1 MAGKDIIAMSQKELK
16 RLSTIH
22 KVIDKELTQIGAS
35 GMLNL
40 CDRQIRRIVNR
51 ITQEGDKGI
60 IHRSR
65 GRPSNRMIPSKT
77 KDKILNLCN
86 SRYKGFNP
94 TFASE
99 KLIEIDELI
108 VNPETLRLWFI
119 ERGITY
125 KKRKGKTHRA
135 WRERKHHPGEMIQM
149 DGSHHDWFESRGLN
163 AFSWAT

>member
-16 RLSTIH
+16 RLSIIH

-40 CDRQIRRIVNR
+40 SGRQIRRIVNR

-65 GRPSNRMIPSKT
+65 GRPSNRKIPSKT
-77 KDKILNLCN
+77 KDKILNLCKT
-86 SRYKGFNP
+86 RYKDSNP

-119 ERGITY
+119 EKGITY

-149 DGSHHDWFESRGLN
+149 DGSHHDWFRVV
-163 AFSWAT
+163 